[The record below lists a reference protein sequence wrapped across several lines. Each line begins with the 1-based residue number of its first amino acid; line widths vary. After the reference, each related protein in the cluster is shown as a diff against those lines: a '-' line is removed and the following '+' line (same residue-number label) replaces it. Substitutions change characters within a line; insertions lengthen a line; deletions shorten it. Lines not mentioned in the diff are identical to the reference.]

1 MVFAKWTDWSACALV
16 DKKSQRAFQAVA
28 IGIVLL
34 TVWISYKNLA
44 TSIGQSVSH
53 ETRSAS
59 SI

>member
-1 MVFAKWTDWSACALV
+1 VVFAERTDWSACALV
-16 DKKSQRAFQAVA
+16 DKKSQGAFQAVT

-34 TVWISYKNLA
+34 TVWISDKNLA

>member
-1 MVFAKWTDWSACALV
+1 VVFAEWTDWSACALA
-16 DKKSQRAFQAVA
+16 DKKSQGAFQAVA

-34 TVWISYKNLA
+34 TVWISDKNLA